1 MTLSVGG
8 CEFSRKGRGMT
19 DLSPAIARVA
29 LRDKRESPAK
39 PVQRDLSH
47 VPPEVVG
54 DLIALLKAPF
64 ELDLDAV
71 VVAMQ
76 ALPVDAEAL
85 GYAVCEGEAQYVR
98 TLLYRDE
105 YVELLALTWMP
116 GQRSPVH
123 DHGESTCIVRIVEG
137 VAREHLY
144 APRKPGQVKRAYW
157 SRELK
162 DGIVTRSP
170 GEMTHSLGNDGDDVL
185 VTLHVYS
192 PPLSKR

>member
-1 MTLSVGG
+1 MT
-8 CEFSRKGRGMT
+8 E
-19 DLSPAIARVA
+19 LSPTIPRAT
-29 LRDKRESPAK
+29 LRDTYKAPAG

-47 VPPEVVG
+47 VPPDVVA
-54 DLIALLKAPF
+54 DVIALLKAPF
-64 ELDLDAV
+64 DLDLDAV

-76 ALPVDAEAL
+76 ALPVDAEML
-85 GYAVCEGEAQYVR
+85 GFAVCEDDACYVR

-105 YVELLALTWMP
+105 YVEMLALTWKP

-123 DHGESTCIVRIVEG
+123 DHGDSTCIVRIVEG

-144 APRKPGQVKRAYW
+144 APRKPRTANRDYW

-162 DGIVTRSP
+162 TGVVTHSP
-170 GEMTHSLGNDGDDVL
+170 GEMTHSLGNDSDDVL
-185 VTLHVYS
+185 VTLHIYA